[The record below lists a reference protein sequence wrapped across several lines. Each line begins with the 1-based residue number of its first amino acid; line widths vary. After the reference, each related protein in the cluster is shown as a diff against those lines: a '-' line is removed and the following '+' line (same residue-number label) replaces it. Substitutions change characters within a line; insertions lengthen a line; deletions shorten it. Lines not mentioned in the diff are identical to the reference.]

1 MSMIGLKKGAKG
13 SAVGKLQ
20 LLLGI
25 NADGKF
31 GPATHNRLRVF
42 QSAHKLYPD
51 GVVGLVTN
59 IALLGKLKPF
69 KRPRDNKQYDSRWG
83 RKPYT
88 ITGNKKQTIA
98 SSGCG
103 PTSMC
108 DVLNGFGATNLTP
121 VDLCAIAVSNKF
133 RTPNDGT
140 SWSFFPYIANRFNQY
155 FSRYLATSDHD
166 TAIKAL
172 TEGALIVASMGPGY
186 WTKGGHFICLWK
198 NDGRSMFACDPASS
212 TRKSQLMSKFKGQR
226 KRYFIFWPEKA

>member
-1 MSMIGLKKGAKG
+1 MSMIGLRKGAKG
-13 SAVGKLQ
+13 SAVAKLQ
-20 LLLGI
+20 VLLKIG
-25 NADGKF
+25 ADGKF
-31 GPATHNRLRVF
+31 GPATHKALVAF
-42 QSAHKLYPD
+42 QKKLGLYGD

-69 KRPRDNKQYDSRWG
+69 KRPKDNKQYDSRWG

-108 DVLNGFGATNLTP
+108 DVLNAFGATSITP
-121 VDLCAIAVSNKF
+121 VDLCAIAVAGRF
-133 RTPNDGT
+133 TTPNSGT
-140 SWSFFPYIANRFNQY
+140 SWNFFPYIANRFSQY
-155 FSRYLATSDHD
+155 FSRYLATSDHN

-172 TEGALIVASMGPGY
+172 TEGALVVASMGPGY

-212 TRKSQLMSKFKGQR
+212 TRKSQVMSKFKGQR